1 MNAYALTDVGRQRN
15 MNQDY
20 VFSTVKPVGNL
31 PNLFIVADGMG
42 GHKAGD
48 LASKFS
54 VNTFIDCVK
63 NSGSSKPVQIISDAI
78 KHTNEELL
86 KLASTSEDYRGMG
99 TTFVVAVIYGKS
111 VYVANIGDSRLY
123 LADRELK
130 QVTRD
135 HSYVEEMV
143 QMGTLNRED
152 ARTNEYKNVIT
163 RALGGTENVIPDFF
177 EIEIEDN
184 SRILMC
190 TDGLTNMVTDKEI
203 ESVMSSH
210 DDIMNKADKLVMM
223 ANQNGGKDN
232 ISVIIIEP

>member
-63 NSGSSKPVQIISDAI
+63 NSVSSKPVQIMSDAI
-78 KHTNEELL
+78 NHTNEELL

-99 TTFVVAVIYGKS
+99 TTFVVAVIYGRS
-111 VYVANIGDSRLY
+111 MYVANIGDSRLY

-163 RALGGTENVIPDFF
+163 RALGGAENVIPDFF

-203 ESVMSSH
+203 ESVMSGR

>member
-63 NSGSSKPVQIISDAI
+63 NSVSSKPVQIMSDAI
-78 KHTNEELL
+78 NHTNEELL

-99 TTFVVAVIYGKS
+99 TTFVVAVIYGRS
-111 VYVANIGDSRLY
+111 MYVANIGDSRLY

-143 QMGTLNRED
+143 RMGTLNRED

-163 RALGGTENVIPDFF
+163 RALGGAENVIPDFF

-203 ESVMSSH
+203 ESVMSG

>member
-1 MNAYALTDVGRQRN
+1 MNAYALTDVGIQRN

-63 NSGSSKPVQIISDAI
+63 NSVSSKPVQIMSDAI
-78 KHTNEELL
+78 NHTNEELL

-99 TTFVVAVIYGKS
+99 TTFVVAVIYGRS
-111 VYVANIGDSRLY
+111 MYVANIGDSRLY

-163 RALGGTENVIPDFF
+163 RALGGAENVIPDFF

-203 ESVMSSH
+203 EAVMSGH

>member
-63 NSGSSKPVQIISDAI
+63 NSVSSKPVQIMSDAI
-78 KHTNEELL
+78 NHTNEELL

-99 TTFVVAVIYGKS
+99 TTFVVAVIYGRS
-111 VYVANIGDSRLY
+111 MYVANIGDSRLY

-163 RALGGTENVIPDFF
+163 RAIGGAENVIPDFF

-203 ESVMSSH
+203 ESVMLGH

>member
-1 MNAYALTDVGRQRN
+1 MGIQRN

-63 NSGSSKPVQIISDAI
+63 NSVSSKPVQIMSDAI
-78 KHTNEELL
+78 NHTNEELL

-99 TTFVVAVIYGKS
+99 TTFVVAVIYGRS
-111 VYVANIGDSRLY
+111 MYVANIGDSRLY

-163 RALGGTENVIPDFF
+163 RALGGAENVIPDFF

>member
-63 NSGSSKPVQIISDAI
+63 NSVSSKPVQIMSDAI
-78 KHTNEELL
+78 NHTNEELL

-99 TTFVVAVIYGKS
+99 TTFVVAVIYGRS
-111 VYVANIGDSRLY
+111 MYVANIGDSRLY

-163 RALGGTENVIPDFF
+163 RALGGAENVIPDFF

-184 SRILMC
+184 SRILI
-190 TDGLTNMVTDKEI
+190 DRK
-203 ESVMSSH
+203 SV
-210 DDIMNKADKLVMM
+210 V
-223 ANQNGGKDN
+223 
-232 ISVIIIEP
+232 

>member
-63 NSGSSKPVQIISDAI
+63 NSVSSKPVQIMSDAI
-78 KHTNEELL
+78 NHTNEELL

-99 TTFVVAVIYGKS
+99 TTFVVAVIYGRS
-111 VYVANIGDSRLY
+111 MYVANIGDSRLY

-163 RALGGTENVIPDFF
+163 RALGGAENVIPDFF

-203 ESVMSSH
+203 ESVMSGLQGQ
-210 DDIMNKADKLVMM
+210 I
-223 ANQNGGKDN
+223 
-232 ISVIIIEP
+232 

>member
-130 QVTRD
+130 LTRD

-163 RALGGTENVIPDFF
+163 RALGGAENVIPDFF

>member
-63 NSGSSKPVQIISDAI
+63 NSVSSKPVQIMSDAI
-78 KHTNEELL
+78 NHTNEELL

-99 TTFVVAVIYGKS
+99 TTFVVAVIYGRS
-111 VYVANIGDSRLY
+111 MYVANIGDSRLY

-163 RALGGTENVIPDFF
+163 RALGGAENVIPDFF

-203 ESVMSSH
+203 ESVMSGN

>member
-99 TTFVVAVIYGKS
+99 TTFVVAVIYGRS
-111 VYVANIGDSRLY
+111 MYVANIGDSRLY

-163 RALGGTENVIPDFF
+163 RALGGAENVIPDFF

-203 ESVMSSH
+203 ESVMSDH

>member
-48 LASKFS
+48 IASKFS

-63 NSGSSKPVQIISDAI
+63 NSVSSKPVQIMSDAI
-78 KHTNEELL
+78 NHTNEELL

-99 TTFVVAVIYGKS
+99 TTFVVAVIYGRS
-111 VYVANIGDSRLY
+111 MYVANIGDSRLY

-163 RALGGTENVIPDFF
+163 RALGGAENVIPDFF

-203 ESVMSSH
+203 ESVMSDH

>member
-63 NSGSSKPVQIISDAI
+63 NSVSSKPVQIMSDAI
-78 KHTNEELL
+78 NHTNEELL

-99 TTFVVAVIYGKS
+99 TTFVVAVIYGRS
-111 VYVANIGDSRLY
+111 MYVANIGDSRLY

-163 RALGGTENVIPDFF
+163 RALGGAENVIPDFF

-190 TDGLTNMVTDKEI
+190 TDGLTHMVTDKEI
-203 ESVMSSH
+203 ESVMSGH

>member
-63 NSGSSKPVQIISDAI
+63 NSVSSKPVQIMSDAI
-78 KHTNEELL
+78 NHTNEELL

-99 TTFVVAVIYGKS
+99 TTFVVAVIYGRS
-111 VYVANIGDSRLY
+111 MYVANIGDSRLY

-135 HSYVEEMV
+135 HSLVEEMV
-143 QMGTLNRED
+143 TRGALDRNA
-152 ARTNEYKNVIT
+152 ARYHEQKNMIT
-163 RALGGTENVIPDFF
+163 RAIGGDTTVLPDFF
-177 EIEIEDN
+177 PIDIKPGN
-184 SRILMC
+184 RVLMC
-190 TDGLTNMVTDKEI
+190 SDGLTNMVEDNVI
-203 ESVMSSH
+203 ERILKTTA
-210 DDIMNKADKLVMM
+210 DIDEAATKLVEL
-223 ANQNGGKDN
+223 ANENGGRDN
-232 ISVIIIEP
+232 VSVIIIEY

>member
-63 NSGSSKPVQIISDAI
+63 NSVSSKPVQIMSDAI
-78 KHTNEELL
+78 NHTNEELL

-99 TTFVVAVIYGKS
+99 TTFVVAVIYGRS
-111 VYVANIGDSRLY
+111 MYVANIGDSRLY

-163 RALGGTENVIPDFF
+163 RALGGAENVIPDFF

-203 ESVMSSH
+203 ESVMSDH

>member
-63 NSGSSKPVQIISDAI
+63 NSVSSKPVQIMSDAI
-78 KHTNEELL
+78 NHTNEELL

-99 TTFVVAVIYGKS
+99 TTFVVAVIYGRS
-111 VYVANIGDSRLY
+111 MYVANIGDSRLY

-163 RALGGTENVIPDFF
+163 RALGGAENVIPDFF

-203 ESVMSSH
+203 ELVMSGH

>member
-48 LASKFS
+48 YASKFS

-63 NSGSSKPVQIISDAI
+63 NSVSSKPVQIMSDAI
-78 KHTNEELL
+78 NHTNEELL

-99 TTFVVAVIYGKS
+99 TTFVVAVIYGRS
-111 VYVANIGDSRLY
+111 MYVANIGDSRLY

-163 RALGGTENVIPDFF
+163 RALGGAENVIPDFF

-203 ESVMSSH
+203 ESVMSGY

>member
-63 NSGSSKPVQIISDAI
+63 NSVSSKPVQIISDAI

-163 RALGGTENVIPDFF
+163 RALGGADNVIPDFF

>member
-63 NSGSSKPVQIISDAI
+63 NSVSSKPVQIMSDAI
-78 KHTNEELL
+78 NHTNEELL

-99 TTFVVAVIYGKS
+99 TTFVVAVIYGRS
-111 VYVANIGDSRLY
+111 MYVANIGDSRLY

-163 RALGGTENVIPDFF
+163 RALGGAENVIPDFF
-177 EIEIEDN
+177 EIEIEGN

-203 ESVMSSH
+203 ESVMSDH

>member
-1 MNAYALTDVGRQRN
+1 
-15 MNQDY
+15 
-20 VFSTVKPVGNL
+20 
-31 PNLFIVADGMG
+31 MG

-63 NSGSSKPVQIISDAI
+63 NSVSSKPVQIMSDAI
-78 KHTNEELL
+78 NHTNEELL

-99 TTFVVAVIYGKS
+99 TTFVVAVIYGRS
-111 VYVANIGDSRLY
+111 MYVANIGDSRLY

-163 RALGGTENVIPDFF
+163 RALGGAENVIPDFF

-190 TDGLTNMVTDKEI
+190 TDGLTNMVI
-203 ESVMSSH
+203 R
-210 DDIMNKADKLVMM
+210 
-223 ANQNGGKDN
+223 
-232 ISVIIIEP
+232 

>member
-63 NSGSSKPVQIISDAI
+63 NSVSSKPVQIMSDAI
-78 KHTNEELL
+78 NHTNEELL

-99 TTFVVAVIYGKS
+99 TTFVVAVIYGRS
-111 VYVANIGDSRLY
+111 MYVANIGDSRLY

-163 RALGGTENVIPDFF
+163 RALGGAENVIPDFF

-203 ESVMSSH
+203 ESVMSGY

>member
-63 NSGSSKPVQIISDAI
+63 NSVSSKPVQIMSDAI
-78 KHTNEELL
+78 NHTNEELL

-99 TTFVVAVIYGKS
+99 TTFVVAVIYGRS
-111 VYVANIGDSRLY
+111 MYVANIGDSRLY

-163 RALGGTENVIPDFF
+163 RALGGAENVIPDFF

>member
-111 VYVANIGDSRLY
+111 MYVANIGDSRLY

-163 RALGGTENVIPDFF
+163 RALGGAENVIPDFF

>member
-1 MNAYALTDVGRQRN
+1 MNAYALTDVGIQRN

-63 NSGSSKPVQIISDAI
+63 NSVSSKPVQIMSDAI
-78 KHTNEELL
+78 NHTNEELL

-99 TTFVVAVIYGKS
+99 TTFVVAVIYGRS
-111 VYVANIGDSRLY
+111 MYVANIGDSRLY

-163 RALGGTENVIPDFF
+163 RALGGAENVIPDFF

>member
-63 NSGSSKPVQIISDAI
+63 NSVSSKPVQIMSDAI
-78 KHTNEELL
+78 NHTNEELL

-99 TTFVVAVIYGKS
+99 TTFVVAVIYGRS
-111 VYVANIGDSRLY
+111 MYVANIGDSRLY

-163 RALGGTENVIPDFF
+163 RALGGAENVIPDFF

-190 TDGLTNMVTDKEI
+190 TDGLTTMVTDKEI
-203 ESVMSSH
+203 ESVMSGH

>member
-63 NSGSSKPVQIISDAI
+63 NSVSSKPVQIMSDAI
-78 KHTNEELL
+78 NHTNEELL

-99 TTFVVAVIYGKS
+99 TTFVVAVIYGRS
-111 VYVANIGDSRLY
+111 MYVANIGDSRLY

>member
-99 TTFVVAVIYGKS
+99 TTFVVAVIYGRS
-111 VYVANIGDSRLY
+111 MYVANIGDSRLY

-163 RALGGTENVIPDFF
+163 RALGGAENVIPDFF

-203 ESVMSSH
+203 ESVMSAH

>member
-163 RALGGTENVIPDFF
+163 RALGGAENVIPDFF

-184 SRILMC
+184 SRIIMC

>member
-63 NSGSSKPVQIISDAI
+63 NSVSSKPVQIMSDAI
-78 KHTNEELL
+78 NHTNEELL

-99 TTFVVAVIYGKS
+99 TTFVVAVIYGRS
-111 VYVANIGDSRLY
+111 MYVANIGDSRLY

-163 RALGGTENVIPDFF
+163 RALGGAENVIPDFF

-203 ESVMSSH
+203 EAVMSGH

>member
-63 NSGSSKPVQIISDAI
+63 NSVSSKPVQIMSDAI
-78 KHTNEELL
+78 NHTNEELL

-99 TTFVVAVIYGKS
+99 TTFVVAVIYGRS
-111 VYVANIGDSRLY
+111 MYVANIGDSRLY

-163 RALGGTENVIPDFF
+163 RALGGAENVIPDFF

-203 ESVMSSH
+203 ESVMSGQ

>member
-63 NSGSSKPVQIISDAI
+63 NSVSSKPVQIMSDAI
-78 KHTNEELL
+78 NHTNEELL

-99 TTFVVAVIYGKS
+99 TTFVVAVIYGRS
-111 VYVANIGDSRLY
+111 MYVANIGDSRLY

-143 QMGTLNRED
+143 QMGTLNREGQ
-152 ARTNEYKNVIT
+152 
-163 RALGGTENVIPDFF
+163 ALD
-177 EIEIEDN
+177 
-184 SRILMC
+184 SR
-190 TDGLTNMVTDKEI
+190 
-203 ESVMSSH
+203 
-210 DDIMNKADKLVMM
+210 
-223 ANQNGGKDN
+223 
-232 ISVIIIEP
+232 

>member
-63 NSGSSKPVQIISDAI
+63 NSVSSKPVQIMSDAI
-78 KHTNEELL
+78 NHTNEELL

-99 TTFVVAVIYGKS
+99 TTFVVAVIYGRS
-111 VYVANIGDSRLY
+111 MYVANIGDSRLY

-163 RALGGTENVIPDFF
+163 RALGGAENVIPDFF

-190 TDGLTNMVTDKEI
+190 TDGLTNMVTDKES
-203 ESVMSSH
+203 ESVMSGH

>member
-1 MNAYALTDVGRQRN
+1 
-15 MNQDY
+15 
-20 VFSTVKPVGNL
+20 
-31 PNLFIVADGMG
+31 
-42 GHKAGD
+42 
-48 LASKFS
+48 
-54 VNTFIDCVK
+54 
-63 NSGSSKPVQIISDAI
+63 
-78 KHTNEELL
+78 
-86 KLASTSEDYRGMG
+86 MG
-99 TTFVVAVIYGKS
+99 TTFVVAVIYGRS
-111 VYVANIGDSRLY
+111 MYVANIGDSRLY

-163 RALGGTENVIPDFF
+163 RALGGAENVIPDFF

-203 ESVMSSH
+203 ESVMSG
-210 DDIMNKADKLVMM
+210 DDYIMNKADKLVMM

>member
-163 RALGGTENVIPDFF
+163 RALGGADNVIPDFF

>member
-163 RALGGTENVIPDFF
+163 RALGGAENVIPDFF

>member
-20 VFSTVKPVGNL
+20 VFSTVKRVGNL

-63 NSGSSKPVQIISDAI
+63 NSVSSKPVQIMSDAI
-78 KHTNEELL
+78 NHTNEELL

-99 TTFVVAVIYGKS
+99 TTFVVAVIYGRS
-111 VYVANIGDSRLY
+111 MYVANIGDSRLY

-163 RALGGTENVIPDFF
+163 RALGGAENVIPDFF

-203 ESVMSSH
+203 ESVMSGH